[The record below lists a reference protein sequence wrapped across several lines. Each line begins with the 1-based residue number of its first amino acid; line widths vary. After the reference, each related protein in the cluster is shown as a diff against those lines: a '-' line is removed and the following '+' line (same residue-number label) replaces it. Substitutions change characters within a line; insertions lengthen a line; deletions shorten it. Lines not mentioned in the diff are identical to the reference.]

1 MTGPVQRNHNLDTCL
16 KLVKNA
22 DYVLLHFT
30 DLLGSLKDRAIPV
43 EEAKNAL
50 DEGVGFDGSSITG
63 GVSACAKRSF
73 TTLGKH
79 NS

>member
-1 MTGPVQRNHNLDTCL
+1 MQRNHNLDTCL

-30 DLLGSLKDRAIPV
+30 DLLGYLKGRTMPV

-50 DEGVGFDGSSITG
+50 DEGVCFGGSSITG
-63 GVSACAKRSF
+63 GVSTCAKRSF

>member
-1 MTGPVQRNHNLDTCL
+1 MHTNHNLDTCL

-22 DYVLLHFT
+22 AYVLLHFT
-30 DLLGSLKDRAIPV
+30 DLLGSPKGRTIAM
-43 EEAKNAL
+43 EEAKSAL
-50 DEGVGFDGSSITG
+50 DEGVGFGGSSITG
-63 GVSACAKRSF
+63 AVSTGAKRSF

>member
-1 MTGPVQRNHNLDTCL
+1 MHTNHNLDTRL
-16 KLVKNA
+16 NLVKNA
-22 DYVLLHFT
+22 DYVLLNFT
-30 DLLGSLKDRAIPV
+30 DLLSSLKGRTIAV

-50 DEGVGFDGSSITG
+50 DEGVGFGSYSITG
-63 GVSACAKRSF
+63 GVSTFAERSF